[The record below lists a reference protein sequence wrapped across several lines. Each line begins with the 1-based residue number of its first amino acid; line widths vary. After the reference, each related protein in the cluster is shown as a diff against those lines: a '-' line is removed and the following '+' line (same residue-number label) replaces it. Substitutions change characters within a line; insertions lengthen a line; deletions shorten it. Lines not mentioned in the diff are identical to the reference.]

1 MTSDDKKRY
10 IEQVKKDFAQLKEMY
25 PFSTLSI
32 APTTEITP
40 VTIKVTAANKKLIDA
55 MLAEQSDFQG
65 EYSRDL
71 HLVVPFEY
79 QQIGCEVYGGRWI
92 KTGQVK
98 NSDLHF
104 HGKSEDGSLKFCV
117 GVPESFKVLIK
128 ELQSLCLDVN
138 VLSEEDEE
146 LEVKE
151 STDID
156 DEVDGNFELNLI
168 SDEREVQES
177 HVIEDMEDED
187 DEDLIEEDIDYDVEE
202 VDDNLNFDFNGF
214 GDEDNSDFEI

>member
-117 GVPESFKVLIK
+117 GVPESCKNMDNVLLENVRTAEHMLIAYE
-128 ELQSLCLDVN
+128 ELQKGLTNTINLKAYSHGDRGK
-138 VLSEEDEE
+138 DEYRRD
-146 LEVKE
+146 KRRYRTK
-151 STDID
+151 S
-156 DEVDGNFELNLI
+156 
-168 SDEREVQES
+168 
-177 HVIEDMEDED
+177 
-187 DEDLIEEDIDYDVEE
+187 
-202 VDDNLNFDFNGF
+202 
-214 GDEDNSDFEI
+214 